1 MSLTSA
7 GESSTIRILVKTDEP
22 LLFGIPT
29 EVLQLRSQA
38 AEVRRDFRKG
48 TKLLIISRLGGFTSF
63 AITCGESMRQRLLSH
78 PET

>member
-22 LLFGIPT
+22 LPCDIPI

-38 AEVRRDFRKG
+38 GDMRLESNKRV
-48 TKLLIISRLGGFTSF
+48 KLFIFNDLEQSRAVLAGL
-63 AITCGESMRQRLLSH
+63 R
-78 PET
+78 

>member
-38 AEVRRDFRKG
+38 AEVRRDSHKG
-48 TKLLIISRLGGFTSF
+48 ENMLIISRL
-63 AITCGESMRQRLLSH
+63 ESHEQFHQTAVS
-78 PET
+78 P